1 MKNYTI
7 LAGLLFLSLSCS
19 GPSFKSTEVCDTLLI
34 QTINNRFLND
44 SLKDAIQINSLKAQ
58 IDTLKAITYIL
69 NKSVT
74 KHDSL
79 INEKQFKRD
88 RAERR
93 GLFVGNLI
101 KAFVK

>member
-1 MKNYTI
+1 MKNLLLPFLL
-7 LAGLLFLSLSCS
+7 LAFSCS
-19 GPSFKSTEVCDTLLI
+19 GPSIKSTEVCDTLLI

-44 SLKDAIQINSLKAQ
+44 SLKDAIQINSLHQQ

-69 NKSVT
+69 NKTISR
-74 KHDSL
+74 HDSL
-79 INEKQFKRD
+79 INERQFKRD

-93 GLFVGNLI
+93 GLFAGNLI

>member
-1 MKNYTI
+1 MKNLI
-7 LAGLLFLSLSCS
+7 IPFLLLAFSCS
-19 GPSFKSTEVCDTLLI
+19 GPSFKSTEVCDTLMIRRLDA
-34 QTINNRFLND
+34 RLYND
-44 SLKDAIQINSLKAQ
+44 SVRDAIQINSLHAQ